1 MTGFIRAIGIGIVSV
16 VIGLVLNVA
25 ARAGDLDEAFS
36 VNNPDATMTVD
47 HSAWSK
53 ILKAYIVASPDGINR
68 FAYGRVTPA
77 DKQALKAYLAMLQG
91 MKVTALRPDEQRAF
105 WINLYNALTIDVVLD
120 HYPVKT
126 IRDISLGGGIF
137 AFGPWKKELV
147 TVEGR
152 KLSLDNIEHDIL
164 RKVWKDP
171 RVHYAVNCASMSCPN
186 LMGTAFTG
194 AKLDEMLTQGARG
207 YVNHKRGVNLSGGRL
222 RLSSIYDW
230 YRKDFG
236 SSDAEVIAH
245 VSTYAEPALKQQLA
259 DIKTINGYDYDWSLN
274 EAK

>member
-1 MTGFIRAIGIGIVSV
+1 MTGFIRAIGMGIVSV
-16 VIGLVLNVA
+16 VIGLALNVA

-53 ILKAYIVASPDGINR
+53 ILKTYIVASPDGINR
-68 FAYGRVTPA
+68 FGYGRVTPA
-77 DKQALKAYLAMLQG
+77 DKQALKTYLAMLQG
-91 MKVTALRPDEQRAF
+91 VKVTALKADEQRAF

-126 IRDISLGGGIF
+126 IKDISLGGGIF

-147 TVEGR
+147 AVEGR

-186 LMGTAFTG
+186 LMATAFTG

-207 YVNHKRGVNLSGGRL
+207 YVNHKRGVNLSGRRL

-259 DIKTINGYDYDWSLN
+259 EIKTINGYDYDWSLN